1 MNVIPA
7 IDILDSKLVRLT
19 KGDPS
24 TRVEQW
30 NGNPIEAAHRWNKK
44 GAKIIHIIDL
54 DAALGKKRNTSYIT
68 RISNAIDS
76 SLQVGGGIRSYKYA
90 KTLLDAGIENIIL
103 GSMPIK
109 TPEIAQR
116 LIDEYGS
123 ERIIIAL
130 DHRNSLIS
138 VHGWIESTG
147 LSIYSKLKDF
157 IDLGYENFLVTSI
170 EHDGGLSGPDI
181 KTYRKISNKAN
192 IIASGGISSI
202 QDIITLKKVGVK
214 AVVIGKALYQ
224 NKFSFEEALEAARC

>member
-7 IDILDSKLVRLT
+7 IDILDSKLVRLM

-30 NGNPIEAAHRWNKK
+30 NGNPLEAALRWNKK

-54 DAALGKKRNTSYIT
+54 DAALGKKRNTDYI
-68 RISNAIDS
+68 IKMSNTIDS
-76 SLQVGGGIRSYKYA
+76 SLQVGGGIRSYRYA
-90 KTLLDAGIENIIL
+90 KTLLDAGIERIIL

-109 TPEIAQR
+109 TPNVSQR
-116 LIDEYGS
+116 LVDEYGS
-123 ERIIIAL
+123 ERIIVAL
-130 DHRNSLIS
+130 DHRNNLIS
-138 VHGWIESTG
+138 VKGWMESTG
-147 LSIYSKLKDF
+147 LSLYSKLVDF

-170 EHDGGLSGPDI
+170 EHDGSLSGPDI
-181 KTYRKISNKAN
+181 KTYRKISDKAN

-202 QDIITLKKVGVK
+202 QDIKTLKKVGVK
-214 AVVIGKALYQ
+214 AIVIGKALYL